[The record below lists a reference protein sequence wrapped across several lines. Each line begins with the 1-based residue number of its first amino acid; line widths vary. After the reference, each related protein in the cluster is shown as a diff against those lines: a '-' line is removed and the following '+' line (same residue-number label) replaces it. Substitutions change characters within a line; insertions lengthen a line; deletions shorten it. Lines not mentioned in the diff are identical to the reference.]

1 MPSTLDDLGAALYVR
16 LTTYRR
22 DGRAVGAR
30 LPVVR
35 DGDALAV
42 WAGMMSGSARRVRGR
57 GDVLV
62 CPCDRWGQPTGPQVP
77 GRATFLDLEG
87 KQRVVALLRRKYG
100 LLRWIIV
107 YSGHATRG
115 RGSHTVIRVTL
126 L

>member
-1 MPSTLDDLGAALYVR
+1 VTSTLDDLGESAYVR
-16 LTTYRR
+16 LTTFRR

-62 CPCDRWGQPTGPQVP
+62 CPCDRWGQPTGPQLP
-77 GRATFLDLEG
+77 GRATFLDLAG
-87 KQRVVALLRRKYG
+87 KHRVVALLRRKYG
-100 LLRWIIV
+100 RLRWIIV
-107 YSGHATRG
+107 YSGNTTRG

-126 L
+126 S